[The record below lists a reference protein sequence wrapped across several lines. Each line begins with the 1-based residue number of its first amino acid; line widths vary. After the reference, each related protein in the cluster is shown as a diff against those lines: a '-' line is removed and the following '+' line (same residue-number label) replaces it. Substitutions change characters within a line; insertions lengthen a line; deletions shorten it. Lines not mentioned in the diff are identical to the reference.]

1 MPPDRTDL
9 AEGAVSLQLHGTTH
23 TGHWVTTGNRIF
35 VYWNLLED
43 SSLLGMFDR
52 EPEKLARV
60 LLWDLINRELG
71 QPLMRDDLP
80 GERNHGQFRV

>member
-1 MPPDRTDL
+1 MQLDRTNVS
-9 AEGAVSLQLHGTTH
+9 EGAVSLQLHGITH

-60 LLWDLINRELG
+60 LLSDLINRELPKHDRNP
-71 QPLMRDDLP
+71 QPS
-80 GERNHGQFRV
+80 